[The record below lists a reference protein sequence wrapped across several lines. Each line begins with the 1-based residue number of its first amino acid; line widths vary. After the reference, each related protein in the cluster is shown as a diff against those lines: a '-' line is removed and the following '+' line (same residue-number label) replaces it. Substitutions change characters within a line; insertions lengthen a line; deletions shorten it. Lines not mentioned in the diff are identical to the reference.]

1 MILYFSGTGNSEYA
15 ARRIST
21 ETKDKLMNLGE
32 RIRSRDFS
40 GIHSDTPWVV
50 AAPTYAWRIPRVLEE
65 WLKNT
70 ELRGNKNIYF
80 VMTCGGNIGNAGRYL
95 KKLAR
100 SKGLDYR
107 GCAQIVMPENY
118 IAMFTTPTREE
129 AAGIILKSH
138 SAIDKA
144 ALKIKQNEPFP
155 QLPITRKDK
164 INSSIVNILF
174 YPMFVHAKKFQAT
187 NACTSCGKCA
197 VICPLNNIHLKNGT
211 PVWGKNCTHCMACI
225 NRCPT
230 QAKLRIDMRSEIKR
244 LHHELGTTIIY
255 VTHDQV
261 EALTMSTK
269 IAIFFEGEL
278 EQVAPPMEIYQNPI
292 SLRVA
297 DFIGNPKSNFVE
309 GKAVREPSGQVRVN
323 SDLGEMVFS
332 PELFTEDM
340 PESGEFDCVIGIRP
354 EKVQVHRDPG
364 PGRIEGHVYSVQS
377 AGSDTTVQVNAGQ
390 SALLSKEIGI
400 QFYNMDQKVYISVN
414 PDKVNLFH
422 KGTGRLIRK
431 AVLDQ

>member
-70 ELRGNKNIYF
+70 ELGGNKNIYF

-211 PVWGKNCTHCMACI
+211 PVWGKTAPTAWPASTAVQPKPSNTETTQKPSPATPAPKAYNKKI
-225 NRCPT
+225 N
-230 QAKLRIDMRSEIKR
+230 QALCNSHPQAWKR
-244 LHHELGTTIIY
+244 QRT
-255 VTHDQV
+255 
-261 EALTMSTK
+261 
-269 IAIFFEGEL
+269 
-278 EQVAPPMEIYQNPI
+278 
-292 SLRVA
+292 
-297 DFIGNPKSNFVE
+297 
-309 GKAVREPSGQVRVN
+309 
-323 SDLGEMVFS
+323 
-332 PELFTEDM
+332 
-340 PESGEFDCVIGIRP
+340 
-354 EKVQVHRDPG
+354 
-364 PGRIEGHVYSVQS
+364 
-377 AGSDTTVQVNAGQ
+377 
-390 SALLSKEIGI
+390 
-400 QFYNMDQKVYISVN
+400 
-414 PDKVNLFH
+414 
-422 KGTGRLIRK
+422 
-431 AVLDQ
+431 

>member
-129 AAGIILKSH
+129 AAGIIRGSLR
-138 SAIDKA
+138 AIDEA
-144 ALKIKQNEPFP
+144 ARQI
-155 QLPITRKDK
+155 
-164 INSSIVNILF
+164 SSIVNILF

-230 QAKLRIDMRSEIKR
+230 QAIEYGN
-244 LHHELGTTIIY
+244 H
-255 VTHDQV
+255 
-261 EALTMSTK
+261 TK
-269 IAIFFEGEL
+269 TL
-278 EQVAPPMEIYQNPI
+278 PRYTC
-292 SLRVA
+292 
-297 DFIGNPKSNFVE
+297 PKS
-309 GKAVREPSGQVRVN
+309 
-323 SDLGEMVFS
+323 
-332 PELFTEDM
+332 
-340 PESGEFDCVIGIRP
+340 I
-354 EKVQVHRDPG
+354 
-364 PGRIEGHVYSVQS
+364 
-377 AGSDTTVQVNAGQ
+377 
-390 SALLSKEIGI
+390 
-400 QFYNMDQKVYISVN
+400 
-414 PDKVNLFH
+414 
-422 KGTGRLIRK
+422 
-431 AVLDQ
+431 

>member
-118 IAMFTTPTREE
+118 IAMFTTPTQEE
-129 AAGIILKSH
+129 AAGIIRGSLR
-138 SAIDKA
+138 AIDEA
-144 ALKIKQNEPFP
+144 ARQIKDSRPFP

-174 YPMFVHAKKFQAT
+174 YPMFVHAKKVPGNQCLHILRQMRRHLPPKQHPSEKR
-187 NACTSCGKCA
+187 NPGLGKKLH
-197 VICPLNNIHLKNGT
+197 PLHG
-211 PVWGKNCTHCMACI
+211 
-225 NRCPT
+225 
-230 QAKLRIDMRSEIKR
+230 
-244 LHHELGTTIIY
+244 LHKPL
-255 VTHDQV
+255 
-261 EALTMSTK
+261 S
-269 IAIFFEGEL
+269 
-278 EQVAPPMEIYQNPI
+278 NP
-292 SLRVA
+292 S
-297 DFIGNPKSNFVE
+297 
-309 GKAVREPSGQVRVN
+309 
-323 SDLGEMVFS
+323 
-332 PELFTEDM
+332 
-340 PESGEFDCVIGIRP
+340 
-354 EKVQVHRDPG
+354 HR
-364 PGRIEGHVYSVQS
+364 
-377 AGSDTTVQVNAGQ
+377 
-390 SALLSKEIGI
+390 
-400 QFYNMDQKVYISVN
+400 
-414 PDKVNLFH
+414 
-422 KGTGRLIRK
+422 IRK
-431 AVLDQ
+431 PHKNPPPLHLPQKHIIKK